1 MREAKTTTHWSVTA
15 DCLNTAALLG
25 QARL

>member
-1 MREAKTTTHWSVTA
+1 MREAKAATHWSVKA